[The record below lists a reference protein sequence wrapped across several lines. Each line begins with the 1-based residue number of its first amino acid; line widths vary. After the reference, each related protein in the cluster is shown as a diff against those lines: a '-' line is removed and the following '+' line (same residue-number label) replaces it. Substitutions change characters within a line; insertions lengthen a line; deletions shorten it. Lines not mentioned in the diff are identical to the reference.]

1 MKRCVVALILL
12 VYCLIF
18 TAAQAAS
25 DPNDKPGSAD
35 PDLFSRM
42 PGFHINQ
49 YETLAFDRQE
59 FQVGPGSTEKVEGR
73 KISVIYYANEG
84 IALPSRS
91 EERRVGK
98 ECRL

>member
-12 VYCLIF
+12 TCCLIG

-59 FQVGPGSTEKVEGR
+59 FQVGPGATEKVEGR
-73 KISVIYYANEG
+73 KHSFSITDSKILRRIREG
-84 IALPSRS
+84 LFVPDWS
-91 EERRVGK
+91 
-98 ECRL
+98 